1 MGARRVS
8 TNARRGRRA
17 RTMIHKHRALAN
29 LPLLG
34 NGVVRVWLM
43 WGAIP
48 FESIRTESGPTLGR
62 QRKWPVPPA
71 GGTRR
76 VGSEIG
82 RARATESKQGN
93 PDGLGVVVARLFLLY
108 KRGSSI
114 CLIGL
119 VTLPARGAYA
129 PRIRP
134 SVHTLPLVVYFY
146 CTHGFQ
152 GCRTK
157 QHRPLL
163 VPPPIHTCATPWGP
177 GNRFASI
184 RFGRTHDT
192 TLHT

>member
-1 MGARRVS
+1 MAYVGC
-8 TNARRGRRA
+8 
-17 RTMIHKHRALAN
+17 H
-29 LPLLG
+29 
-34 NGVVRVWLM
+34 
-43 WGAIP
+43 
-48 FESIRTESGPTLGR
+48 SIRIDSD
-62 QRKWPVPPA
+62 
-71 GGTRR
+71 R
-76 VGSEIG
+76 VGTDPGQAAQMAGAPSRGHETRWERD
-82 RARATESKQGN
+82 RARASDREQEGN
-93 PDGLGVVVARLFLLY
+93 PDGLGAVVARLFLLY
-108 KRGSSI
+108 KMGSSI

-134 SVHTLPLVVYFY
+134 SVHTLLLVVYFY
-146 CTHGFQ
+146 CTHGLK